1 MRKTNCFRRSF
12 RRWRLLH
19 GQSTIGHVV
28 LHEPRA
34 DLLSLVR
41 AIFKND
47 QSLADGLL
55 AEAKLPQARHH
66 LVIGRGHL
74 ERRRLKAALVAVL
87 PAVLAFQ
94 GEIRD

>member
-19 GQSTIGHVV
+19 GQSTIRHVV
-28 LHEPRA
+28 IHEPRA
-34 DLLSLVR
+34 GLLSLVR

-55 AEAKLPQARHH
+55 AEAKLPEARHH

-74 ERRRLKAALVAVL
+74 ERGR
-87 PAVLAFQ
+87 
-94 GEIRD
+94 E